1 MPVLFDAGFVFCSSC
16 RLCAL
21 HSDFIIYN
29 GRSEIIM
36 ERSKFSSFLLKTPK
50 LVIAYSLIVV
60 TGPGKS
66 QFTYTE
72 DINFSECFLLVFG
85 IAIG

>member
-1 MPVLFDAGFVFCSSC
+1 MLASSFVHLVDYVHCTLILLFC
-16 RLCAL
+16 
-21 HSDFIIYN
+21 N

-72 DINFSECFLLVFG
+72 DIKFSECFLLVFG